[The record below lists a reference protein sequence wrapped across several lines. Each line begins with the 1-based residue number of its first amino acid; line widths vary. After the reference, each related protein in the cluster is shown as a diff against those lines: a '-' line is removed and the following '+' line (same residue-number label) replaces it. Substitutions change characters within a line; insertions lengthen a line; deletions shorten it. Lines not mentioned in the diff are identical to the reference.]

1 MTIKLYKVGGCIR
14 DQFLGVKSKDID
26 YSVEAPSYDAMRDYI
41 ASNGKIFLESPE
53 YLTIRAKVNG
63 DDADFVL
70 CRKEGDY
77 TDGRRPDKVE
87 AGDIYDDLARRDFTM
102 NAIAFDIQTQEFID
116 PHNGMDHIN
125 NRLIKCVGEAEER
138 FTEDSLRI
146 LRAIRFHITKGF
158 TLADSIIDCLHSYDI
173 VGGLVNVSQERIR
186 EEINKCFRADTW
198 QTMVMMEEFPLIRDA
213 VFMKNNMWLEAT
225 FKAK

>member
-1 MTIKLYKVGGCIR
+1 MTIRLYKVGGCIR
-14 DQFLGVKSKDID
+14 DQFLGIKSKDID

-41 ASNGKIFLESPE
+41 AANGKIFLESPE

-70 CRKEGDY
+70 CRKEGTY

-102 NAIAFDIQTQEFID
+102 NAIAFDVDTQEFID
-116 PHNGMDHIN
+116 PHNGMEHIN

>member
-41 ASNGKIFLESPE
+41 AANGKIFLESPE

-70 CRKEGDY
+70 CRKEGEY

-102 NAIAFDIQTQEFID
+102 NAIAFDVDTKEFID
-116 PHNGMDHIN
+116 PHNGMEHISA
-125 NRLIKCVGEAEER
+125 RKIRCVGVAADR
-138 FTEDSLRI
+138 FNEDSLRL
-146 LRAIRFHITKGF
+146 LRAIRFCITKNF
-158 TLADSIIDCLHSYDI
+158 YLDIDIHNALNDIDI
-173 VGGLVNVSQERIR
+173 VNKLVNVSHERIR
-186 EEINKCFRADTW
+186 EELNKCFKANTY
-198 QTMVMMEEFPLIRDA
+198 QTLRIFETYPLVRDI
-213 VFMKNNMWLEAT
+213 VFQNVDLWLEAT
-225 FKAK
+225 NKSR